1 MQETCGEVCVVER
14 KEFGVQLL
22 FLNSA
27 RQHHRTFWIEL
38 GAATGSCAQAR
49 KRLATSTARCAASH
63 QGKCE
68 AAVDESRILS
78 LDIRFPECSSVFE
91 KLPLRLDAAL
101 HPPFSARLPA
111 LQASARLRRG

>member
-1 MQETCGEVCVVER
+1 MER